1 MVTVVAIVVWRFPIY
16 FVLPVFII
24 FALWDGAFLSAT
36 LNKVPDGAWL
46 TLAIAVILSAIFI
59 IWRFGKE
66 QQWKAEALDSVP
78 LSQTIQI
85 QLAKQQDRPEL
96 KLQSALGGAQVM
108 PLKGLGIFFDKA
120 GSASATPLVFLH
132 FLRKF
137 SAMPDVTVFFHLR
150 PLGIP
155 TVPADERFTVNRCYA
170 AGVDDVKRPLPN
182 CYRIIV
188 RHGYTDEIVTPDLG
202 RLVTD
207 HIQSYLLNEEAAMSP
222 QEKKATVEDHD
233 SSASDSALSASSPMA
248 DLQQAVADQ
257 VVYIVGK
264 EQLRMGSTKNI
275 FRKFFLA
282 LFMWLR
288 ENTRARVQQLDV
300 EVDRL
305 VEVGFIKDI

>member
-1 MVTVVAIVVWRFPIY
+1 MVSVVAIVVWRLPVY
-16 FVLPVFII
+16 VVLPVFII
-24 FALWDGAFLSAT
+24 FALWDGAFLSST
-36 LNKVPDGAWL
+36 LTKVPNGAWL
-46 TLAIAVILSAIFI
+46 TLAIAVVLTGIFI

-78 LSQTIQI
+78 LSRTIQI

-96 KLQSALGGAQVM
+96 KLQSILGGAQVM

-120 GSASATPLVFLH
+120 GNASAAPLVFLH

-150 PLGIP
+150 PLGVP
-155 TVPADERFTVNRCYA
+155 TVPADERFTVHRCYA

-188 RHGYTDEIVTPDLG
+188 RHGYMDEVVTPDLG

-207 HIQSYLLNEEAAMSP
+207 HIQRYLLNEEAAMNP
-222 QEKKATVEDHD
+222 QEKMATVEDHD
-233 SSASDSALSASSPMA
+233 SSTSESAVLVSSPMA

-264 EQLRMGSTKNI
+264 EQLRMGPSKNI

-282 LFMWLR
+282 LFMCLR
-288 ENTRARVQQLDV
+288 ENTRARVQQLHV
-300 EVDRL
+300 EADRL
-305 VEVGFIKDI
+305 VEIGFIKDI